1 MTKNSA
7 STLKVEILRSKLLFL
22 IVSIFMILGVVVSFG
37 LFYLNYE
44 MVLAAQPEKHA
55 KVMNGEIKATYTPT
69 PTPTPTFT
77 PTPTATPTITNTPL
91 PTFTYTP
98 QPLPT
103 NTLKPVP
110 IGFDRQTNRPIG
122 VDENEYWID
131 INLSEQILRLYYGSN
146 LEAWFWVSTGK
157 PSTPTN
163 PGLFQ
168 IYVMYES
175 ALMYG
180 ADYYLPNV
188 PYVMYYDD
196 GYGIHGTYWNPPLG
210 STFSHGCTN
219 MDTNDAL
226 YIFQRVHVGTTVYI
240 HY

>member
-1 MTKNSA
+1 M
-7 STLKVEILRSKLLFL
+7 
-22 IVSIFMILGVVVSFG
+22 
-37 LFYLNYE
+37 
-44 MVLAAQPEKHA
+44 
-55 KVMNGEIKATYTPT
+55 
-69 PTPTPTFT
+69 
-77 PTPTATPTITNTPL
+77 
-91 PTFTYTP
+91 
-98 QPLPT
+98 
-103 NTLKPVP
+103 
-110 IGFDRQTNRPIG
+110 
-122 VDENEYWID
+122 D
-131 INLSEQILRLYYGSN
+131 INLSEQILRLYYGSD

-157 PSTPTN
+157 PSTPTR

-219 MDTNDAL
+219 MNTSDAL
-226 YIFQRVHVGTTVYI
+226 YIFQRVHVGTFVYI